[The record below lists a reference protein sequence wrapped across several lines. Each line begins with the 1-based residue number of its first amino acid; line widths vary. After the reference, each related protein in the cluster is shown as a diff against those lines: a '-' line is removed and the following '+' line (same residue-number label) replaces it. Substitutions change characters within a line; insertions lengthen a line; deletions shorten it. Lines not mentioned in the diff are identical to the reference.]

1 IDQRFNGGGITPDYL
16 IEWMQRKPLYYYMFR
31 GGDDIATP
39 VNPAPPV
46 KVMIINELNG
56 SAAET
61 GAFMFKLAKVG
72 PIVGKR
78 TFGGGI
84 GPYYFT
90 PLLIDGGQIRLPN
103 RAAYDPSGT
112 TWGIENAG
120 VTPDFDVEITPA
132 DVIAGRD
139 PQLEKAI
146 EVAIAQV
153 SKNPPLT
160 PKRPPFPVHPGE
172 QSKASSLSLLPPAG
186 SAFPAPQPK
195 AAQAPSPGVTD
206 GKYAALIGNYDGGTM
221 GVLIVR
227 QEGEKLFALAPGGE
241 RIELV
246 PEATADKFSAQPV
259 GGSVSFERDSAG
271 KVTAIIVTLP
281 NGRVVKGRKT

>member
-61 GAFMFKLAKVG
+61 GPFMFKLAKVG
-72 PIVGKR
+72 PLVGKR

-90 PLLIDGGQIRLPN
+90 PPLIDGGTVRLPN

-112 TWGIENAG
+112 SWGIENLG
-120 VTPDFDVEITPA
+120 VAPDFDVEITPA

-139 PQLEKAI
+139 PQLEKAV
-146 EVAIAQV
+146 EVALAQI
-153 SKNPPLT
+153 SRNPMIV

-172 QSKASSLSLLPPAG
+172 QSQTSSIGPSVSTLPLAG
-186 SAFPAPQPK
+186 SQFPPPPPKVGPAP
-195 AAQAPSPGVTD
+195 AP
-206 GKYAALIGNYDGGTM
+206 
-221 GVLIVR
+221 
-227 QEGEKLFALAPGGE
+227 AP
-241 RIELV
+241 
-246 PEATADKFSAQPV
+246 
-259 GGSVSFERDSAG
+259 
-271 KVTAIIVTLP
+271 
-281 NGRVVKGRKT
+281 